1 MRYIENGNITHFLGA
16 HCLTFFAP
24 FATLRPDHKRE
35 VLDMQIEKFSKI
47 TVEMEYKGER
57 YSVTFVP
64 KTVKPL
70 KCARPESAPFDDS
83 AIRKAILDLGYD
95 DTCVDGTAINRHL
108 GGDVPTRTL
117 GYALDA
123 LGYDTTVRFK
133 CSKDGITHYV
143 RYNSILITASDAVA
157 KIKGR

>member
-1 MRYIENGNITHFLGA
+1 A
-16 HCLTFFAP
+16 HSLTFFAP

-35 VLDMQIEKFSKI
+35 ALDMQIEKFSKI
-47 TVEMEYKGER
+47 AVEMEYEGER
-57 YSVTFVP
+57 YLVTFVP

-70 KCARPESAPFDDS
+70 KYARPESAPFDDS
-83 AIRKAILDLGYD
+83 AIRKAISDLGYD

-123 LGYDTTVRFK
+123 L
-133 CSKDGITHYV
+133 
-143 RYNSILITASDAVA
+143 
-157 KIKGR
+157 